1 MSVIIVKLTNV
12 HKEEQKTLKEYLDH
26 NCWAWEETSKDE
38 LLPEPTDECMGKEPE
53 KPKTTEINLT
63 PQAKEKIVCK
73 FVKQ

>member
-38 LLPEPTDECMGKEPE
+38 LLPEPTDECMEKEPE
-53 KPKTTEINLT
+53 KPKTTEEHFDECLRKWGGIG
-63 PQAKEKIVCK
+63 QR
-73 FVKQ
+73 